1 MSDRTAD
8 QTADTHEP
16 RWLFDLVFPLAFG
29 AVAAL
34 ATIVWLGAIGWI
46 AWQPVRSWSPALLIS
61 MVDSICE
68 SQVHP
73 ITSFWGYTRSF
84 SVGLADALT
93 RTSLVGLSAE
103 VARGGTDKS
112 PDR

>member
-46 AWQPVRSWSPALLIS
+46 AWQPVRFLVACI
-61 MVDSICE
+61 VD
-68 SQVHP
+68 
-73 ITSFWGYTRSF
+73 
-84 SVGLADALT
+84 
-93 RTSLVGLSAE
+93 
-103 VARGGTDKS
+103 
-112 PDR
+112 